1 LFQKITTKS
10 GVSREPQH
18 GVGYTFIDI
27 HEICHY
33 FFLSIIVIG
42 VLDVYVDQRFAI
54 LVFRQTKELL
64 VVVKDAHYT
73 FTLCHSRSSGSIVLI
88 SITILFIKQTFSA
101 SNAAKCIFETHVW
114 LLIFHF
120 ENFSSSTDLR
130 HILGFVRVLK
140 AILLIFVALLGQY
153 TSS

>member
-1 LFQKITTKS
+1 M
-10 GVSREPQH
+10 SREPQH
-18 GVGYTFIDI
+18 GVGYYTFIDI

-64 VVVKDAHYT
+64 VVVKGSHYT

-88 SITILFIKQTFSA
+88 SIAILSHKQTFSA
-101 SNAAKCIFETHVW
+101 SNAAKCIIETRVW
-114 LLIFHF
+114 LLIFHL

-140 AILLIFVALLGQY
+140 SYFINICCFVGPIYFLMMDLRGR
-153 TSS
+153 